1 MILVRRAGRS
11 RRIGWNRFTSTA
23 LDSAQI
29 MGVDAAIERPH
40 FTSEGTKM
48 DQKSSRPEGQ
58 SFGTGQFKDQ
68 KANSVSDSLNRGKD
82 AVTAAANDAADS
94 SGADLQA
101 IRNDLNSLKDTLSR
115 FMSQASNEAVKAAR
129 QVTSNVAG
137 QVSDVASDLADR
149 GGQYVTSASDQA
161 KTFATELES
170 MARRN
175 PLGALAGA
183 VAIGVLIGVMG
194 RRS

>member
-1 MILVRRAGRS
+1 MKGR
-11 RRIGWNRFTSTA
+11 
-23 LDSAQI
+23 
-29 MGVDAAIERPH
+29 
-40 FTSEGTKM
+40 KM

-58 SFGTGQFKDQ
+58 SFGTGQFKDP

-82 AVTAAANDAADS
+82 AVTAAANDAVDS
-94 SGADLQA
+94 SGSDLQA

-115 FMSQASNEAVKAAR
+115 FMSQASNEAVQTAR

-137 QVSDVASDLADR
+137 QVSDAASDLADR
-149 GGQYVTSASDQA
+149 GSQYVSSASDQA

-175 PLGALAGA
+175 PLGSLAGA
-183 VAIGVLIGVMG
+183 MAIGVLIGVMG

>member
-1 MILVRRAGRS
+1 M
-11 RRIGWNRFTSTA
+11 
-23 LDSAQI
+23 
-29 MGVDAAIERPH
+29 
-40 FTSEGTKM
+40 M

-58 SFGTGQFKDQ
+58 SFGTGQFKDP
-68 KANSVSDSLNRGKD
+68 KANSVSDSLNRGND
-82 AVTAAANDAADS
+82 AIAAAANDAVDS
-94 SGADLQA
+94 SGSDLQA
-101 IRNDLNSLKDTLSR
+101 IRNDLNNLKDTLSR
-115 FMSQASNEAVKAAR
+115 FMSQASNETVKTAR
-129 QVTSNVAG
+129 QVTSNVVG

-161 KTFATELES
+161 KTFATEVEN

-183 VAIGVLIGVMG
+183 VAIGVLIGLMG

>member
-1 MILVRRAGRS
+1 M
-11 RRIGWNRFTSTA
+11 N
-23 LDSAQI
+23 
-29 MGVDAAIERPH
+29 AAIERTH
-40 FTSEGTKM
+40 STSEGTKM

-58 SFGTGQFKDQ
+58 SFGTGQYKDP

-82 AVTAAANDAADS
+82 AVVAAANDAADS

-115 FMSQASNEAVKAAR
+115 FMSQASNEAVKTAR

-137 QVSDVASDLADR
+137 QVGDVAGDLADR
-149 GGQYVTSASDQA
+149 GSQYASSASDQA

-183 VAIGVLIGVMG
+183 MAIGVLIGVMG

>member
-1 MILVRRAGRS
+1 M
-11 RRIGWNRFTSTA
+11 
-23 LDSAQI
+23 
-29 MGVDAAIERPH
+29 
-40 FTSEGTKM
+40 M

-58 SFGTGQFKDQ
+58 SFGTGQFKDP

-115 FMSQASNEAVKAAR
+115 FMSQASNEAVKTAR

-149 GGQYVTSASDQA
+149 AAS
-161 KTFATELES
+161 T
-170 MARRN
+170 
-175 PLGALAGA
+175 
-183 VAIGVLIGVMG
+183 
-194 RRS
+194 

>member
-1 MILVRRAGRS
+1 
-11 RRIGWNRFTSTA
+11 
-23 LDSAQI
+23 
-29 MGVDAAIERPH
+29 
-40 FTSEGTKM
+40 M
-48 DQKSSRPEGQ
+48 DQKSPRPEGQ
-58 SFGTGQFKDQ
+58 SFGAGQFKDP

-82 AVTAAANDAADS
+82 AVMAAANDSAAS

-115 FMSQASNEAVKAAR
+115 FMSQASNEAVKTAR

-149 GGQYVTSASDQA
+149 GSQYASSA

>member
-1 MILVRRAGRS
+1 M
-11 RRIGWNRFTSTA
+11 
-23 LDSAQI
+23 
-29 MGVDAAIERPH
+29 
-40 FTSEGTKM
+40 M

-58 SFGTGQFKDQ
+58 SFGTGQFKDP
-68 KANSVSDSLNRGKD
+68 KANSVSESLNRGKD
-82 AVTAAANDAADS
+82 AIAAAANDAVDS
-94 SGADLQA
+94 SGSDLQA
-101 IRNDLNSLKDTLSR
+101 IRNDLNNLKDTLSR
-115 FMSQASNEAVKAAR
+115 FMSQASNETVKTAR
-129 QVTSNVAG
+129 QVTSNVVG

-161 KTFATELES
+161 KTFATEVEN

-183 VAIGVLIGVMG
+183 VAIGVLIGLMG

>member
-1 MILVRRAGRS
+1 MKGR
-11 RRIGWNRFTSTA
+11 
-23 LDSAQI
+23 
-29 MGVDAAIERPH
+29 
-40 FTSEGTKM
+40 KM
-48 DQKSSRPEGQ
+48 DQKSARPGGQ
-58 SFGTGQFKDQ
+58 SFGTGQFKDP

-82 AVTAAANDAADS
+82 AVTAAANDAVDS

-115 FMSQASNEAVKAAR
+115 FMSQASNEAVKTAR

-137 QVSDVASDLADR
+137 QVTDVASDLADR
-149 GGQYVTSASDQA
+149 GSQYASSASHQV

-170 MARRN
+170 IARRN

-183 VAIGVLIGVMG
+183 VAIGVLIGITG

>member
-1 MILVRRAGRS
+1 
-11 RRIGWNRFTSTA
+11 
-23 LDSAQI
+23 
-29 MGVDAAIERPH
+29 MGMDAAIERPH
-40 FTSEGTKM
+40 FTSEGTQM

-58 SFGTGQFKDQ
+58 SFSSTGQFKDP

-82 AVTAAANDAADS
+82 AVTAAANNAADS
-94 SGADLQA
+94 SGADIQA
-101 IRNDLNSLKDTLSR
+101 IRNDLNNLKDTLSR
-115 FMSQASNEAVKAAR
+115 FMSQASNAAVKTAR

-149 GGQYVTSASDQA
+149 GSQYASSASDRA
-161 KTFATELES
+161 KGFATELES

-183 VAIGVLIGVMG
+183 VVIGVLISVMG

>member
-1 MILVRRAGRS
+1 M
-11 RRIGWNRFTSTA
+11 N
-23 LDSAQI
+23 
-29 MGVDAAIERPH
+29 AAIERPH
-40 FTSEGTKM
+40 FTVEGTKM

-58 SFGTGQFKDQ
+58 SFGTGQFKDP
-68 KANSVSDSLNRGKD
+68 KANSVSNRGKD
-82 AVTAAANDAADS
+82 AVAAAANDAVDS
-94 SGADLQA
+94 SGSDVQA
-101 IRNDLNSLKDTLSR
+101 IRNDLNNLKDTLSR
-115 FMSQASNEAVKAAR
+115 FMSQASNEAVKTAR
-129 QVTSNVAG
+129 QVTSNVVG

-149 GGQYVTSASDQA
+149 GSQYASSASDQA
-161 KTFATELES
+161 KSFATELES

>member
-1 MILVRRAGRS
+1 MKGR
-11 RRIGWNRFTSTA
+11 
-23 LDSAQI
+23 
-29 MGVDAAIERPH
+29 
-40 FTSEGTKM
+40 KM
-48 DQKSSRPEGQ
+48 DQKSARPEGQ
-58 SFGTGQFKDQ
+58 SFGTGQFKDP
-68 KANSVSDSLNRGKD
+68 KANSVSDSLHRGKD
-82 AVTAAANDAADS
+82 AVTAAANDAVGS

-101 IRNDLNSLKDTLSR
+101 IRNDLNSLKDTLTR
-115 FMSQASNEAVKAAR
+115 FMSQASNEAVKTAR

-149 GGQYVTSASDQA
+149 GSQYASSASDQA

-194 RRS
+194 RRN

>member
-1 MILVRRAGRS
+1 MGTPQLLSGPFHIMKGR
-11 RRIGWNRFTSTA
+11 
-23 LDSAQI
+23 
-29 MGVDAAIERPH
+29 
-40 FTSEGTKM
+40 KM
-48 DQKSSRPEGQ
+48 DQKNSRPESQ
-58 SFGTGQFKDQ
+58 SFGTGQIRDP
-68 KANSVSDSLNRGKD
+68 KANSVSDSLNHGKSVI
-82 AVTAAANDAADS
+82 AAAANDAADS
-94 SGADLQA
+94 SGSDLQA
-101 IRNDLNSLKDTLSR
+101 IRNDLNNLKDTLSQ
-115 FMSQASNEAVKAAR
+115 FMSQASSEAVKTVR

-149 GGQYVTSASDQA
+149 GSQYASSASDQA

-194 RRS
+194 RRN

>member
-1 MILVRRAGRS
+1 MKGR
-11 RRIGWNRFTSTA
+11 
-23 LDSAQI
+23 
-29 MGVDAAIERPH
+29 
-40 FTSEGTKM
+40 KM
-48 DQKSSRPEGQ
+48 DQKSARPGGQ
-58 SFGTGQFKDQ
+58 SFGTGQFKDP

-82 AVTAAANDAADS
+82 AVSAAANDAVGS

-115 FMSQASNEAVKAAR
+115 FMSQASNEAVKTAR

-137 QVSDVASDLADR
+137 QVTDVASDLADR
-149 GGQYVTSASDQA
+149 GSQYASSASHQV
-161 KTFATELES
+161 KTLATELES
-170 MARRN
+170 IARRN

-183 VAIGVLIGVMG
+183 VAIGVLIGITG

>member
-1 MILVRRAGRS
+1 
-11 RRIGWNRFTSTA
+11 
-23 LDSAQI
+23 
-29 MGVDAAIERPH
+29 
-40 FTSEGTKM
+40 M

-58 SFGTGQFKDQ
+58 SFGTGQFKDP
-68 KANSVSDSLNRGKD
+68 KANSVSDTLNRGKD
-82 AVTAAANDAADS
+82 AVAAAANDAVDS
-94 SGADLQA
+94 SGSDVQA
-101 IRNDLNSLKDTLSR
+101 IRNDLNNLKDTLSR
-115 FMSQASNEAVKAAR
+115 FMSQASNEAVKTAR
-129 QVTSNVAG
+129 QVTSNVVG

-149 GGQYVTSASDQA
+149 GSQYASSASDQA

>member
-1 MILVRRAGRS
+1 M
-11 RRIGWNRFTSTA
+11 
-23 LDSAQI
+23 
-29 MGVDAAIERPH
+29 
-40 FTSEGTKM
+40 M

-58 SFGTGQFKDQ
+58 SFGTGQFKDP

-82 AVTAAANDAADS
+82 AIASAANDAVDS
-94 SGADLQA
+94 SGSDLQA
-101 IRNDLNSLKDTLSR
+101 IRNDLNNLKDTLSR
-115 FMSQASNEAVKAAR
+115 FMSQASNETVKTAR
-129 QVTSNVAG
+129 QVTSNVVG

-161 KTFATELES
+161 KTFATEVEN

-183 VAIGVLIGVMG
+183 VAIGVLIGLMG